1 MAKVIDVEVPNSV
14 VLKVRTHSICAA
26 PCPHD
31 AVQVVDTVSGEKGNT
46 ASGGG
51 TKPATLETG
60 AVITVPLFINVGE
73 EIMVDTRNEVYLS
86 RVGGSSF

>member
-1 MAKVIDVEVPNSV
+1 M
-14 VLKVRTHSICAA
+14 
-26 PCPHD
+26 
-31 AVQVVDTVSGEKGNT
+31 SGEKGNT

-60 AVITVPLFINVGE
+60 AVVTVPLFINVGE